1 MNKKIIKYL
10 RLSLA
15 DEAVSK
21 GTKDESDS
29 IENQRKLLNGYLTAH
44 PELNGPVEEIIDD
57 GFSGT
62 SLNRPDLQRLL
73 SMVEQNQVG
82 VILMKDL
89 SRLGRNYLEV
99 GYLLDL
105 VFPSYFVRTIAI
117 NDEYDSLTN
126 GEYTGGIELAL
137 KNLKNDFY
145 SRDLSVKLKTSKD
158 VLLDQGRHMGG
169 IPFGYKKGKKGGII
183 QIDPEAAEI
192 VRLVF
197 QLAAYKRMSLGE
209 IAKEMNERGVISPSK
224 YRQLKGS
231 KDKKVRENWM
241 PATVRNILRNL
252 TYTGSFA
259 KYQGHMS
266 DVGHGSYQRV
276 PREQWEIIKD
286 AVPPIVSAETYE
298 LAWCSMKHCEK
309 TGKKVNQ
316 IRAKES
322 LLRPVLYC
330 GCCGMRLRIKNS
342 KGLIYICPSAQYRPE
357 GSRCRAIQCDA
368 AKLEKVVISTVN
380 QLARLSAEQVNLA
393 KEKQKSAE
401 RQISSVEQSIAK
413 AKRKLSTIG
422 RKRQELFESMVG
434 GEITPE
440 VFLQRKGS
448 LRQQEQE
455 QQSIAQALSDELKSL
470 KADLNRQMEQP
481 AEKPTYEAIEELTP
495 ENVKRLIKR
504 IAVYDNREPEITF
517 NFKDCVQQ

>member
-10 RLSLA
+10 RISLA

-21 GTKDESDS
+21 GKKDESDS
-29 IENQRKLLNGYLTAH
+29 IENQRRLLDGYLASH
-44 PELNGPVEEIIDD
+44 PELNGAVEEIIDD

-62 SLNRPDLQRLL
+62 SLNRPELQRLL

-82 VILMKDL
+82 VILLKDL
-89 SRLGRNYLEV
+89 SRLGRNYLEI

-105 VFPSYFVRTIAI
+105 VFPSYFVRTIAV
-117 NDEYDSLTN
+117 NDEYDSFTN

-145 SRDLSVKLKTSKD
+145 SRDLSVKLKTAKD

-169 IPFGYKKGKKGGII
+169 IPFGYKKSHKGKTL
-183 QIDPEAAEI
+183 QIDPEAAE
-192 VRLVF
+192 VVQLVF
-197 QLAAYKRMSLGE
+197 QLAAYKKLSLAE
-209 IAKEMNERGVISPSK
+209 IAKEMNERNVITPSK

-231 KDKKVRENWM
+231 KERKVRDNWM

-259 KYQGHMS
+259 KYQGHRS
-266 DVGHGSYQRV
+266 DVGHGTYMRV
-276 PREQWEIIKD
+276 PREEWEVIKD
-286 AVPPIVSAETYE
+286 ALPPIVSTETYE
-298 LAWCSMKHCEK
+298 LAWKSMKHYK
-309 TGKKVNQ
+309 RTGETIDQSKPKHS
-316 IRAKES
+316 A
-322 LLRPVLYC
+322 LRKVLYC
-330 GCCGMRLRIKNS
+330 GCCGTKLLLKNR
-342 KGLIYICPSAQYRPE
+342 KGLVYICPTAEYRPA
-357 GSRCRAIQCDA
+357 GSRCEAVQCDA
-368 AKLEKVVISTVN
+368 AKLEEVVLNTVN

-401 RQISSVEQSIAK
+401 QQISSVAQSITK

-422 RKRQELFESMVG
+422 QKRQELFEKMVAG
-434 GEITPE
+434 AITAE
-440 VFLQRKGS
+440 EFLQHKGS

-455 QQSIAQALSDELKSL
+455 QQSIVQALNEELETL
-470 KADLNRQMEQP
+470 KAELSRQKEQP
-481 AEKPTYEAIEELTP
+481 AEKPVYEAIETLTP
-495 ENVKRLIKR
+495 ENVKRLIKK